1 MADNNRENEWFRK
14 IAGVLMVGLL
24 VFGSAPIVKN
34 WISPP
39 AQAKR

>member
-1 MADNNRENEWFRK
+1 MSDNRENEWFRK

-24 VFGSAPIVKN
+24 VFGATPIVKN
-34 WISPP
+34 WIAPS